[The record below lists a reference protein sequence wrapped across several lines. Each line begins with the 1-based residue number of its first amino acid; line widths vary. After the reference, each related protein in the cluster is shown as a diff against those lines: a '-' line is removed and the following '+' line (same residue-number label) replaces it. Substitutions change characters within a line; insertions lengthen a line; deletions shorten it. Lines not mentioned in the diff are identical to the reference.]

1 MEHQIIP
8 KYSPVEVLHSED
20 FARLNETAPR
30 LMRALAEGA
39 GMSIGALRKMAE
51 EGKLTSAV
59 LLGGCQPA

>member
-8 KYSPVEVLHSED
+8 NDLSAEVLRSED

-30 LMRALAEGA
+30 LMRALSEGV

>member
-8 KYSPVEVLHSED
+8 KDSSVEVQRSED

-30 LMRALAEGA
+30 LMRALAEGVN
-39 GMSIGALRKMAE
+39 MSIGTLRKMAE

-59 LLGGCQPA
+59 LLGRSRPR